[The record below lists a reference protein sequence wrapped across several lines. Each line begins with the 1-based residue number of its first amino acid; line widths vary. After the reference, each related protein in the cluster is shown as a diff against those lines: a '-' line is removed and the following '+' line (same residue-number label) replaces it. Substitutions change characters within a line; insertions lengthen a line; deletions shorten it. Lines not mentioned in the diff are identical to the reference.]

1 MVVLRLSAFIVL
13 CIGVQIAWNGVKAL
27 VEELPVCAGSQRR
40 GGPAPAARPRGPRRD
55 AWIAR
60 HFLEGVFLVFAA
72 LLPIVNPLGAA
83 PVFLAMTR
91 YADEAT
97 RAVLARKVTVNSF
110 VLLMAS
116 VFIGT
121 YVLEFFGLSIPVV
134 QVGGGL
140 VVCSVA
146 WDLLRGADVSKKTS
160 AEDVH
165 DPEAVA
171 TEAFYPLTLPLTVG
185 PGSISVAITI
195 GANHPQT
202 VRSFV
207 AAALSSL
214 LGVDPDLHHR
224 LSLLSLCA
232 AAVEIPGRRRHGRR
246 RAAVRIHPAVHRR
259 ADHVERHRRAAR
271 DQPGRRT
278 FRRRNAALGSGRV
291 RRL

>member
-1 MVVLRLSAFIVL
+1 VTIDL
-13 CIGVQIAWNGVKAL
+13 
-27 VEELPVCAGSQRR
+27 
-40 GGPAPAARPRGPRRD
+40 
-55 AWIAR
+55 R
-60 HFLEGVFLVFAA
+60 HFLEGVFLVYAA

-91 YADEAT
+91 YADDDT
-97 RAVLARKVTVNSF
+97 RRILARKVTVNSF

-146 WDLLRGADVSKKTS
+146 WDLLRNADVSKK
-160 AEDVH
+160 ADANDLH
-165 DPEAVA
+165 DPETVA

-202 VRSFV
+202 VRTFL
-207 AAALSSL
+207 AASLSSL
-214 LGVDPDLHHR
+214 LGVILICISVYFCYRYAER
-224 LSLLSLCA
+224 LSKFLGGAGTAVVVRLSAFILLCIGVQIMWNGLDALIGITRPPHVS
-232 AAVEIPGRRRHGRR
+232 
-246 RAAVRIHPAVHRR
+246 PA
-259 ADHVERHRRAAR
+259 
-271 DQPGRRT
+271 
-278 FRRRNAALGSGRV
+278 
-291 RRL
+291 